1 MKEPSEVYRIL
12 DKESNE
18 PQGVY
23 WRGNY
28 DKYDFESVESAR
40 SSNVHGIY
48 EDRGKYKIAKYKV
61 AYELNED
68 DCDNAKAAEKKDVPS
83 YDEIMRIIGEAV
95 LNSLNKKNK
104 TKQYLTVIKNT

>member
-1 MKEPSEVYRIL
+1 MKEPLETYRIL
-12 DKESNE
+12 DKTSNE

-48 EDRGKYKIAKYKV
+48 EDKGKYKIAKYKV
-61 AYELNED
+61 TYELIDD
-68 DCDNAKAAEKKDVPS
+68 DCDYAKSVEKKEEPS
-83 YDEIMRIIGEAV
+83 YDKIMEVIGEA
-95 LNSLNKKNK
+95 LINSQNNK
-104 TKQYLTVIKNT
+104 TI

>member
-1 MKEPSEVYRIL
+1 MKEPLEVYRIL

-28 DKYDFESVESAR
+28 NKYDFESVESAR

-48 EDRGKYKIAKYKV
+48 KDKGKYKIAKYKIT
-61 AYELNED
+61 YELIDD
-68 DCDNAKAAEKKDVPS
+68 DCDNAKVEEKKDVPS
-83 YDEIMRIIGEAV
+83 YDNLIESIREAINTLNNNII
-95 LNSLNKKNK
+95 
-104 TKQYLTVIKNT
+104 

>member
-1 MKEPSEVYRIL
+1 MKESLEVYRII
-12 DKESNE
+12 DKQSNE

-48 EDRGKYKIAKYKV
+48 KDKVKYNIAKYKV
-61 AYELNED
+61 TYQLIDN
-68 DCDNAKAAEKKDVPS
+68 DCDNSNSDKEYVPPPYDSLMEVLGDALIKSIGNRAK
-83 YDEIMRIIGEAV
+83 
-95 LNSLNKKNK
+95 
-104 TKQYLTVIKNT
+104 